1 MSNDS
6 GPGASSGANNNSLIA
21 QFERAY
27 AETMVSLTQESAMHD
42 KTPET
47 VKEDIDAKITQF
59 TDLARQMETFFLQK
73 QLLLY
78 AHKPELHLK
87 DESTELR
94 QEIARKDELI
104 RKHNE
109 RLAQW
114 LKMLQD
120 LQQQQRS
127 TVGPNAPMA
136 SPNSTVQP
144 NKGPPTPGNF
154 GQQNRI
160 PGSPSTGVPPTS
172 SSAGPLQFLEKTT
185 TSIGGGMPPR

>member
-6 GPGASSGANNNSLIA
+6 GTNNNSLLS
-21 QFERAY
+21 QFELAY
-27 AETMVSLTQESAMHD
+27 AETMSTLTQEDTMYDRS
-42 KTPET
+42 PET
-47 VKEDIDAKITQF
+47 VKAEIENKITKF

-73 QLLLY
+73 QFLLY

-94 QEIARKDELI
+94 QEIQRKDELI
-104 RKHNE
+104 RKHNQ
-109 RLAQW
+109 RLEQW

-136 SPNSTVQP
+136 SPSSTSATNAQTLS
-144 NKGPPTPGNF
+144 KSASFPGN
-154 GQQNRI
+154 QNRLGI
-160 PGSPSTGVPPTS
+160 PGSPSSGPPLPPS
-172 SSAGPLQFLEKTT
+172 AAGPLQFLEKTT
-185 TSIGGGMPPR
+185 TNIGNAPR

>member
-1 MSNDS
+1 MLQIFIMTLSWSDNLFFCLFVNLKLKIEKEKNPKFSHSFKKFWISPVDEKEIKMSSDS
-6 GPGASSGANNNSLIA
+6 GPNTNTLLS
-21 QFERAY
+21 QFELAY
-27 AETMVSLTQESAMHD
+27 AETMSTLTQEDTMHD
-42 KTPET
+42 RSPDTIKSE
-47 VKEDIDAKITQF
+47 IDTKITKF

-73 QLLLY
+73 QFLLY

-94 QEIARKDELI
+94 QEIQRKDELI

-127 TVGPNAPMA
+127 TVN
-136 SPNSTVQP
+136 
-144 NKGPPTPGNF
+144 
-154 GQQNRI
+154 
-160 PGSPSTGVPPTS
+160 
-172 SSAGPLQFLEKTT
+172 LEFL
-185 TSIGGGMPPR
+185 